1 MIGVVVYRLRA
12 ENSARL
18 SIFHGRLVHAAIFSL
33 LRDWSE
39 ELSHFIHDELNSKP
53 FTVSI
58 LSETNK
64 LDRRSK
70 DFFVQ
75 ANKEYYLRLTALN
88 SMVLEALINQH
99 NHKKIMVGE
108 AFFSL
113 EEVIADGR
121 LQTGI
126 ASEDEL
132 IMGAE
137 AMPAVSSINFSFKS
151 PVSFRNYDRDYPFP
165 LPEFIFGSLADKWLQ
180 ASMPELFDRAAVKSV
195 AQSLQL
201 GRWRGSSR
209 KVYFAHDRGMMAFTG
224 DFSYSLDRLEPQWQ
238 KIFVALAQ
246 FAPFSGV
253 GRLTAQG
260 FGQTQIDF
268 KELRQ

>member
-18 SIFHGRLVHAAIFSL
+18 PVFHGRLVHGAIFSL

-39 ELSHFIHDELNSKP
+39 ELSYFIHDELNSKP
-53 FTVSI
+53 FTVST
-58 LSETNK
+58 LTEKNK
-64 LDRRSK
+64 RERREK
-70 DFFVQ
+70 DFFVEG
-75 ANKEYYLRLTALN
+75 KREYYLRLTALN
-88 SMVLEALINQH
+88 SLVLEAMLNPEP
-99 NHKKIMVGE
+99 HKQIMVGE
-108 AFFSL
+108 AVFSL

-126 ASEDEL
+126 ASEEEFIL
-132 IMGAE
+132 GAE
-137 AMPAVSSINFSFKS
+137 EMPSVSSIHFSFNS

-165 LPEFIFGSLADKWLQ
+165 IPEFIFGSLADKWLQ
-180 ASMPELFDRAAVKSV
+180 AGMPELFDRAAVKAA

-260 FGQTQIDF
+260 FGQTRIDF